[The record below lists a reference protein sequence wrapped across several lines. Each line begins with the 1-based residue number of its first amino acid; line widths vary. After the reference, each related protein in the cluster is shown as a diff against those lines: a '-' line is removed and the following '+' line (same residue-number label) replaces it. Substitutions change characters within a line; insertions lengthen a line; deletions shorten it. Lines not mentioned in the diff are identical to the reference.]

1 VRSGFF
7 LYDLCSI
14 EEIER
19 KWRAFLAENEV
30 SKESW
35 LYQMYEVRR
44 IWCAAYHADKCYLGL
59 RSNQRSES
67 MNSRLQMKLDGK
79 MTLLEMVQ
87 HYESCLTKVRRIEAD
102 DDANALQSEPF
113 TDPDVSFLEVNAKK
127 RFTPNVFKAKVQFS
141 VEAAKKCS
149 LVEILDGD
157 DTTEYIVG
165 RSDRDMMYYVKCELT
180 EEANLKEIS
189 CSCRKLQ
196 YLGTP
201 CSHIFFILGIRDKS
215 MLPDCCVLVRW
226 TMGAKRAFPPIKK
239 STMYDYSP
247 TLLRFR
253 ELRNLSLV
261 AAFVASRALETYERT
276 KRVLEQEAVVI
287 CQMQER
293 TKARCMD
300 RCCHKRRRLI
310 VKSSEMSWIP

>member
-1 VRSGFF
+1 
-7 LYDLCSI
+7 
-14 EEIER
+14 
-19 KWRAFLAENEV
+19 
-30 SKESW
+30 
-35 LYQMYEVRR
+35 
-44 IWCAAYHADKCYLGL
+44 
-59 RSNQRSES
+59 
-67 MNSRLQMKLDGK
+67 MNSRLQMKQDGK

-113 TDPDVSFLEVNAKK
+113 TDPDASILEVNTKK
-127 RFTPNVFKAKVQFS
+127 RFTPNVFKTKVQFS

-196 YLGTP
+196 SLGTP
-201 CSHIFFILGIRDKS
+201 CSHIFFVLGIRDES

-247 TLLRFR
+247 TLLRYH
-253 ELRNLSLV
+253 ELRNLSL
-261 AAFVASRALETYERT
+261 AASFAASRSTEGYERI
-276 KRVLEQEAVVI
+276 KRVLEQEAAVI
-287 CQMQER
+287 MPNAGANEGNMYGPVLPQAPEVDCEEFRDVLDPMHVPGR
-293 TKARCMD
+293 GAPK
-300 RCCHKRRRLI
+300 KKL
-310 VKSSEMSWIP
+310 KSSSDKTRADSKCSLCKGQGHNRRTCHLRPEVVFDNIHQS